1 MSEIITIDGK
11 SYKYCGWAICAYEF
25 LTNGTITHNYD
36 DILVEKDNINDIKQ
50 KLNFDHEKVC
60 FFVLV
65 LTEAKKIRI
74 QDFMKISTL
83 QFVTFLKK
91 YEKNM
96 INNGYIPEITSE
108 YLLEFANSHV
118 MQCDP
123 YILQFIIDDIQK
135 IYNHTNT
142 VYNTSI
148 ANESTF
154 NIKNALTLESTLMT
168 DSMEEIITKIEA
180 MQKELI
186 DLFTCIID

>member
-11 SYKYCGWAICAYEF
+11 SYKYCGWAICTYEF
-25 LTNGTITHNYD
+25 LANGIITHNYD
-36 DILVEKDNINDIKQ
+36 YFLIEKDHINEIKQ
-50 KLNFDHEKVC
+50 KLNFDREKVC
-60 FFVLV
+60 FFISV

-74 QDFMKISTL
+74 QDFMKITAL

-96 INNGYIPEITSE
+96 IDNGYIPEITSE
-108 YLLEFANSHV
+108 YILEFANSHV

-123 YILQFIIDDIQK
+123 YILQFIIDDIKK
-135 IYNHTNT
+135 IYDHICIKYDTNA
-142 VYNTSI
+142 TSE
-148 ANESTF
+148 NTF
-154 NIKNALTLESTLMT
+154 NIKNALSLESAFIT

-186 DLFTCIID
+186 DLFTCIV

>member
-11 SYKYCGWAICAYEF
+11 AYKYCGWAICAYEF
-25 LTNGTITHNYD
+25 LTNGIITHNYD
-36 DILVEKDNINDIKQ
+36 DILIEKDNINDIKQ

-65 LTEAKKIRI
+65 LTEAKKMRI
-74 QDFMKISTL
+74 KDFMKIATL
-83 QFVTFLKK
+83 QFVTFLQN

-96 INNGYIPEITSE
+96 IDNGYIPEITSE

-135 IYNHTNT
+135 IYNHINIS
-142 VYNTSI
+142 YDTS
-148 ANESTF
+148 ESIF
-154 NIKNALTLESTLMT
+154 NIKNALTLKSALMT
-168 DSMEEIITKIEA
+168 DSVEEIITKIEA

-186 DLFTCIID
+186 DLFTCIMD